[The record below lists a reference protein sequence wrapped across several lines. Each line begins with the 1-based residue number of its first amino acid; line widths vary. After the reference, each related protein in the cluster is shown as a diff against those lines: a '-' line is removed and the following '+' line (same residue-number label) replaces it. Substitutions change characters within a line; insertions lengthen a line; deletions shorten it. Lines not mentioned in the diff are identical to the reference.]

1 MLKGLW
7 LWLGRLLGKLLLT
20 VALIGLVGWG
30 VGELYYAWKFSGPV
44 STQEQIPADEAAL
57 TRLIIEDA
65 VRIVE
70 QHRDNTRVLRD
81 AHAKA
86 HGCVRADVQVLA
98 DLDASLRQGVFS
110 EPGHV
115 WQAWMRLSNGNA
127 YPQFDRA
134 RDARGMA
141 IKLLDVPG
149 EKLMKSPQHAG
160 EQDFVMF
167 NHPAFFVRDV
177 AEYRS
182 NFAAQADGQKVQAF
196 FPSWDPRT
204 WEVRHLVI
212 ALKTLSPA
220 PESPVDTTYNSIAP
234 FKLGDLNIKYRVVP
248 APQNCPPYQLPEQ
261 NTALPNF
268 LRNALYQ
275 QLSLDRAPACFELQ
289 VQKQDAQY
297 YMPIEDPS
305 VEWDE
310 KLSPFESVAR
320 ITVPPQDFDSR
331 EQNLF
336 CDNLSFNPWHALAAH
351 RPIGG
356 INRLRKSVYEAVSA
370 YRHQRNA
377 APAAAG
383 PENSASQVDEEETGT
398 ELSQ

>member
-1 MLKGLW
+1 MLKRFW
-7 LWLGRLLGKLLLT
+7 LWLGRLFAKVLVVLLIVGLG
-20 VALIGLVGWG
+20 GWG
-30 VGELYYAWKFSGPV
+30 IGTAYYSWKFSGPV
-44 STQEQIPADEAAL
+44 SSEEQIPANEAAY
-57 TRLIIEDA
+57 TEGIIEDA
-65 VRIVE
+65 IRVVE

-86 HGCVRADVQVLA
+86 HGCVKAEVTVRTELDETLRHGVL
-98 DLDASLRQGVFS
+98 S
-110 EPGHV
+110 EPGKT

-149 EKLMKSPQHAG
+149 NKLLVNPRHTD

-177 AEYRS
+177 AEYQS
-182 NFAAQADGQKVQAF
+182 NFAAQADGKKALAF

-204 WEVRHLVI
+204 WEIRHLII

-220 PESPVDTTYNSIAP
+220 PSSPVETTYNSIAP
-234 FKLGDLNIKYRVVP
+234 FKLGPHNIKYRVIPTPDSCP
-248 APQNCPPYQLPEQ
+248 AYAIPKP
-261 NTALPNF
+261 NTDLPNF
-268 LRNALYQ
+268 LRSALYQ
-275 QLSLDRAPACFELQ
+275 QLSLDRMPACFALQ
-289 VQKQDAQY
+289 VQRQNPSY

-310 KLSPFESVAR
+310 RISPFETVADIR
-320 ITVPPQDFDSR
+320 LPAQDFDSS

-336 CDNLSFNPWHALAAH
+336 CDNLSFNPWHALPEH

-356 INRLRKSVYEAVSA
+356 INRLRKAVYEAVSV
-370 YRHQRNA
+370 YRHDRNA
-377 APAAAG
+377 ALA
-383 PENSASQVDEEETGT
+383 Q
-398 ELSQ
+398 